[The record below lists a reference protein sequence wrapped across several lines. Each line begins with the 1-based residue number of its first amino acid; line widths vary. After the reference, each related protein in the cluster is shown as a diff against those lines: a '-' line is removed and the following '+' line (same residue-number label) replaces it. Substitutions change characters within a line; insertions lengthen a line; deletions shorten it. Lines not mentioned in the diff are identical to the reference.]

1 MLTEVSG
8 ASKVVSNKKFNIQKT
23 ILRIPNLIEV
33 QFYLQHSR
41 PLHQF
46 LIGPRMMDL
55 HWSWESSPS
64 PRGFTSKCFLQL
76 VVLCFN
82 ILTLVDFQVQLG
94 VWFLHN
100 NNAATDTRF
109 VFHNHQI
116 HWKLILTSCVCCN
129 FAIFQL
135 WLLFTSI
142 PPSNQKSSWFWLVSN
157 YRLTSLKRTFFNE
170 LTHGW

>member
-1 MLTEVSG
+1 
-8 ASKVVSNKKFNIQKT
+8 
-23 ILRIPNLIEV
+23 
-33 QFYLQHSR
+33 
-41 PLHQF
+41 
-46 LIGPRMMDL
+46 MDL

-64 PRGFTSKCFLQL
+64 PRGFTIKCFIQWPIKDKKKIGCSCQI
-76 VVLCFN
+76 CFN

-100 NNAATDTRF
+100 NNAATHTRF

-135 WLLFTSI
+135 WLLRFSGPSKKVRRVWHLQYSGWQDHGCPEDVSFHIGAHTLKKLRIKKNQRLGSI
-142 PPSNQKSSWFWLVSN
+142 SHSWRSCPL
-157 YRLTSLKRTFFNE
+157 YEDTRSLR
-170 LTHGW
+170 